1 MPISKKQVKHIA
13 GLARLNLTPEET
25 EQYTRDLTVI
35 LDYIDQLKVVDTE
48 GIEPESMGL
57 KPFGDG
63 REDKVA
69 ASLPRD
75 KALMNAPERDSEY
88 FHVPRVLGK

>member
-25 EQYTRDLTVI
+25 EQYTCDLTVI

-48 GIEPESMGL
+48 GVEPEAQVAGSAMAL
-57 KPFGDG
+57 
-63 REDKVA
+63 REDAVTP
-69 ASLPRD
+69 SLHRE